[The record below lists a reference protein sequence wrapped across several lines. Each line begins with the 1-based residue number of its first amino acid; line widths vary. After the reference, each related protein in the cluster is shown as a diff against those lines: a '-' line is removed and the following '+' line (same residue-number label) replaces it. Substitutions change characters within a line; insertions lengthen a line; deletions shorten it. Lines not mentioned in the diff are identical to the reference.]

1 MSIRSYKDIYAR
13 FSELFPELVKKVQG
27 WKGVRFAHRHICI
40 MMQDGGSIHFLY
52 RSSVDW
58 ELFRCPGSERMM
70 AKC

>member
-1 MSIRSYKDIYAR
+1 MSIRSYKDIYTR
-13 FSELFPELVKKVQG
+13 FAELFPELVKNVKD
-27 WKGVRFAHRHICI
+27 WKGIRFSDRHICI

-58 ELFRCPGSERMM
+58 ELFRCPRGERMM